1 MKKQFFLTIVLTL
14 LGVGTLFAQNKVAL
28 KTNLLHDATA
38 SVNLGVELGI
48 APKWTVQLSGS
59 YNGWTVNDM
68 RWRHALV
75 EPEVRWWACER
86 FSGFFVG
93 AHLLGGTAAVG
104 NVWDFSQYGTAFPN
118 LKDYLLNDAMLFGG
132 GAVVGYD
139 LVLGRHWNLE
149 FELGVGYLYVTG
161 DEYRLSTDADG
172 KRYLPAGAQPVLKGS
187 IFDYVGPTKLSVTIS
202 YLF

>member
-38 SVNLGVELGI
+38 SVNLGVELGV

-75 EPEVRWWACER
+75 EPEVRWWA
-86 FSGFFVG
+86 
-93 AHLLGGTAAVG
+93 
-104 NVWDFSQYGTAFPN
+104 
-118 LKDYLLNDAMLFGG
+118 
-132 GAVVGYD
+132 
-139 LVLGRHWNLE
+139 
-149 FELGVGYLYVTG
+149 
-161 DEYRLSTDADG
+161 
-172 KRYLPAGAQPVLKGS
+172 
-187 IFDYVGPTKLSVTIS
+187 
-202 YLF
+202 